1 MRQAL
6 LFVLFFVLAAFNA
19 GAAEYRAV
27 SSGVRYTHLGDYS
40 VERLNTILSTEV
52 ATFSSFKIQY
62 PQAANGVSL
71 YKVQYATVIPEQGNK
86 PTLASGL
93 VAVPKTAQKKLPVVS
108 YQHGTV
114 FTRTAVPSRPEE
126 SDETRIVTARLAG
139 NGYVVIAAD
148 YIGKGDSAE
157 PDSYMVREATVQAC
171 VDMLFAAR
179 AVLADL
185 GIAEDGL
192 FLSGWSQGSW
202 STQQFRHRLETL
214 NIPVRAAAT
223 AATPADLYLLLTR
236 WINRPTPLDATWLAG
251 SVILFTY
258 SYAYYYDMPGLPQT
272 VIKPEYE
279 AACRDF
285 YENKIGWEQL
295 QPQIPGK
302 IADLLQK
309 DAVAKSTPGMDA
321 FFSRLRENQAF
332 MWRSVTPCRYYYG
345 KVDEVMP
352 PYVATL
358 AVGYTEAV
366 GGAKAEAVYAGDV
379 ADHRG
384 AFLYGVKDQKE
395 FFDSRR

>member
-6 LFVLFFVLAAFNA
+6 LFVLIFVLAAFNA
-19 GAAEYRAV
+19 GAAEYKAV
-27 SSGVRYTHLGDYS
+27 SSGVRYMHMGDYS

-52 ATFSSFKIQY
+52 AGFSSFKIQY

-139 NGYVVIAAD
+139 HGYVVIAAD
-148 YIGKGDSAE
+148 YIGKGDSIE

-185 GIAEDGL
+185 GITEDGL

-202 STQQFRHRLETL
+202 STQQFRHRLESL
-214 NIPVRAAAT
+214 KVPVKAAAT
-223 AATPADLYLLLTR
+223 AATPTDLYLLLTR
-236 WINRPTPLDATWLAG
+236 WINNPTALDATWLAG
-251 SVILFTY
+251 SVILFTH
-258 SYAYYYDMPGLPQT
+258 SYAHYYDMPGLPQT

-295 QPQIPGK
+295 QPQIPAK

-309 DAVAKSTPGMDA
+309 DAVAQSTPGMDA
-321 FFSRLRENQAF
+321 FFRRLRENQAF
-332 MWRSVTPCRYYYG
+332 MWRAVTPCRYYYG

-366 GGAKAEAVYAGDV
+366 DGAKAEAVYAGDA

>member
-1 MRQAL
+1 MRRVL
-6 LFVLFFVLAAFNA
+6 LFVLVCVLVAFNA
-19 GAAEYRAV
+19 AAAEYKAV
-27 SSGVRYTHLGDYS
+27 SSGVRYTHLGDYN

-52 ATFSSFKIQY
+52 AAFSSFKIQY
-62 PQAANGVSL
+62 PQAANAVSL

-93 VAVPKTAQKKLPVVS
+93 VAVPQTVQKKLPVVS

-148 YIGKGDSAE
+148 YIGKGDSSE

-202 STQQFRHRLETL
+202 STQQFRHRLESL
-214 NIPVRAAAT
+214 NVPVKAAAT

-236 WINRPTPLDATWLAG
+236 WINNPTALDATWLAG
-251 SVILFTY
+251 SVILFTH
-258 SYAYYYDMPGLPQT
+258 SYAQYYDMPGLPQT
-272 VIKPEYE
+272 VIKPEYQ

-295 QPQIPGK
+295 QPQIPVK

-309 DAVAKSTPGMDA
+309 DAIAQSSAGMDA
-321 FFSRLRENQAF
+321 FFRRLRENQAF
-332 MWRSVTPCRYYYG
+332 MWRSTTPCRYYYG

-358 AVGYTEAV
+358 AVGYTEAA
-366 GGAKAEAVYAGDV
+366 GGSKAEAVFAGDV

-384 AFLYGVKDQKE
+384 AFLYGVKDQKD
-395 FFDSRR
+395 FFDSKR

>member
-6 LFVLFFVLAAFNA
+6 LFVLVFVLAAFNA

-202 STQQFRHRLETL
+202 STQQFRHRLESL
-214 NIPVRAAAT
+214 NVPVKAAAT
-223 AATPADLYLLLTR
+223 AATPNDLYLLLTR
-236 WINRPTPLDATWLAG
+236 WINNPTALDATWLAG
-251 SVILFTY
+251 SVILFTH
-258 SYAYYYDMPGLPQT
+258 SYAHYYDMPGLPQT

-309 DAVAKSTPGMDA
+309 DDVAKSTPGIDA
-321 FFSRLRENQAF
+321 FFSKLRENQAF

-384 AFLYGVKDQKE
+384 AFLYGVKDQEE

>member
-71 YKVQYATVIPEQGNK
+71 YKIQYATVIPEQGNK

-139 NGYVVIAAD
+139 HGYVVIAAD
-148 YIGKGDSAE
+148 YIGKGDSTE

-202 STQQFRHRLETL
+202 STQQFRHRLESL
-214 NIPVRAAAT
+214 NVPVKAAAT
-223 AATPADLYLLLTR
+223 AATPTDLYLLLTR
-236 WINRPTPLDATWLAG
+236 WINNPTALDATWLAG
-251 SVILFTY
+251 SVILFTH
-258 SYAYYYDMPGLPQT
+258 SYAHYYDMPGLPQT

>member
-6 LFVLFFVLAAFNA
+6 LFVLVFVLAAFNA

-202 STQQFRHRLETL
+202 STQQFRHRLESL
-214 NIPVRAAAT
+214 NVPVKAAAT
-223 AATPADLYLLLTR
+223 AATPNDLYLLLTR
-236 WINRPTPLDATWLAG
+236 WINNPTALDATWLAG
-251 SVILFTY
+251 SVILFTH
-258 SYAYYYDMPGLPQT
+258 SYANYYDMPGLPQT

>member
-1 MRQAL
+1 MRQPL
-6 LFVLFFVLAAFNA
+6 LFVLVFVLAAFNV
-19 GAAEYRAV
+19 GAAEYKAV
-27 SSGVRYTHLGDYS
+27 SSGVRYTHMGDYS
-40 VERLNTILSTEV
+40 VERLNTILTTEV
-52 ATFSSFKIQY
+52 AGFSSFKIQY
-62 PQAANGVSL
+62 PQAANSVSL

-86 PTLASGL
+86 PTMASGL

-148 YIGKGDSAE
+148 YIGKGDSTE

-185 GIAEDGL
+185 GVTEDGL

-202 STQQFRHRLETL
+202 STQQFRHRLESL
-214 NIPVRAAAT
+214 NVPVKAAAT
-223 AATPADLYLLLTR
+223 AATPTDLYLLLTR
-236 WINRPTPLDATWLAG
+236 WINNPTALDATWLAG
-251 SVILFTY
+251 SVILFTH

-295 QPQIPGK
+295 QPQIPVK

-309 DAVAKSTPGMDA
+309 DAVAQSTPGMDA

-366 GGAKAEAVYAGDV
+366 GGAKAEAVYAGEV

-384 AFLYGVKDQKE
+384 AFLYGVKDQKD
-395 FFDSRR
+395 FFDSKR

>member
-6 LFVLFFVLAAFNA
+6 LFVLIFVLAAFNA
-19 GAAEYRAV
+19 GAAEYKAV
-27 SSGVRYTHLGDYS
+27 SSGVRYMHMGDYS

-52 ATFSSFKIQY
+52 AGFSSFKIQY

-139 NGYVVIAAD
+139 HGYVVIAAD
-148 YIGKGDSAE
+148 YIGKGDSTE

-185 GIAEDGL
+185 GITEDGL

-202 STQQFRHRLETL
+202 STQQFRHRLESL
-214 NIPVRAAAT
+214 KVPVKAAAT
-223 AATPADLYLLLTR
+223 AATPTDLYLLLTR
-236 WINRPTPLDATWLAG
+236 WINNPTALDATWLAG
-251 SVILFTY
+251 SVILFTH
-258 SYAYYYDMPGLPQT
+258 SYAHYYDMPGLPQT

-366 GGAKAEAVYAGDV
+366 GGAKAEAVYAGDA

>member
-6 LFVLFFVLAAFNA
+6 LFVLIFVLAAFNA
-19 GAAEYRAV
+19 GAAEYKAV
-27 SSGVRYTHLGDYS
+27 SSGVRYMHMGDYS

-52 ATFSSFKIQY
+52 AGFSSFKIQY

-139 NGYVVIAAD
+139 HGYVVIAAD
-148 YIGKGDSAE
+148 YIGKGDSTE

-185 GIAEDGL
+185 GITEDGL

-202 STQQFRHRLETL
+202 STQQFRHRLESL
-214 NIPVRAAAT
+214 KVPVKAAAT
-223 AATPADLYLLLTR
+223 AATPTDLYLLLTR
-236 WINRPTPLDATWLAG
+236 WINNPTALDATWLAG
-251 SVILFTY
+251 SVILFAH
-258 SYAYYYDMPGLPQT
+258 SYAHYYDMPGLPQT

-295 QPQIPGK
+295 QPQIPAK

-309 DAVAKSTPGMDA
+309 DAVAQSTPGMDA
-321 FFSRLRENQAF
+321 FFRRLRENQAF

-366 GGAKAEAVYAGDV
+366 DGAKAEAVYAGDA

>member
-202 STQQFRHRLETL
+202 STQQFRHRLESL
-214 NIPVRAAAT
+214 NVPVKAAAT
-223 AATPADLYLLLTR
+223 AATPNDLYLLLTR
-236 WINRPTPLDATWLAG
+236 WINNPTALDATWLAG
-251 SVILFTY
+251 SVILFTH
-258 SYAYYYDMPGLPQT
+258 SYAHYYDMPGLPQT
-272 VIKPEYE
+272 IIKPEYE

>member
-202 STQQFRHRLETL
+202 STQQFRHRLESL
-214 NIPVRAAAT
+214 NVPVKAAAT
-223 AATPADLYLLLTR
+223 AATPNDLYLLLTR
-236 WINRPTPLDATWLAG
+236 WINNPTALDATWLAG
-251 SVILFTY
+251 SVILFTH
-258 SYAYYYDMPGLPQT
+258 SYAHYYDMPGLPQT

>member
-6 LFVLFFVLAAFNA
+6 LFVLIFVLAAFNA
-19 GAAEYRAV
+19 GAAEYKAV
-27 SSGVRYTHLGDYS
+27 SSGVRYMHMGDYS

-52 ATFSSFKIQY
+52 AGFSSFKIQY

-139 NGYVVIAAD
+139 HGYVVIAAD
-148 YIGKGDSAE
+148 YIGNGDSTE

-185 GIAEDGL
+185 GITEDGL

-202 STQQFRHRLETL
+202 STQQFRHRLESL
-214 NIPVRAAAT
+214 KVPVKAAAT
-223 AATPADLYLLLTR
+223 AATPTDLYLLLTR
-236 WINRPTPLDATWLAG
+236 WINNPTALDATWLAG
-251 SVILFTY
+251 SVILFAH
-258 SYAYYYDMPGLPQT
+258 SYAHYYDMPGLPQT

-295 QPQIPGK
+295 QPQIPAK

-309 DAVAKSTPGMDA
+309 DAVAQSTPGMDA
-321 FFSRLRENQAF
+321 FFRRLRENQAF

-358 AVGYTEAV
+358 AVGYTEAT
-366 GGAKAEAVYAGDV
+366 GGAKAEAVFAGDV

-384 AFLYGVKDQKE
+384 AFLYGVKDQKD
-395 FFDSRR
+395 FFDSKR

>member
-6 LFVLFFVLAAFNA
+6 LFVLIFVLAAFNA
-19 GAAEYRAV
+19 GAAEYKAV
-27 SSGVRYTHLGDYS
+27 SSGVRYMHMGDYS

-52 ATFSSFKIQY
+52 AGFSSFKIQY

-139 NGYVVIAAD
+139 HGYVVIAAD
-148 YIGKGDSAE
+148 YIGKGDSTE

-185 GIAEDGL
+185 GITEDGL

-202 STQQFRHRLETL
+202 STQQFRHRLESL
-214 NIPVRAAAT
+214 KVPVKAAAT
-223 AATPADLYLLLTR
+223 AATPTDLYLLLAR
-236 WINRPTPLDATWLAG
+236 WINNPTALDATWLAG
-251 SVILFTY
+251 SVILFTH
-258 SYAYYYDMPGLPQT
+258 SYAHYYDMPGLPQT

-295 QPQIPGK
+295 QPQIPAK

-309 DAVAKSTPGMDA
+309 DAVAQSTPGMDA
-321 FFSRLRENQAF
+321 FFRRLRENQAF

-366 GGAKAEAVYAGDV
+366 DGAKAEAVYAGDA

>member
-6 LFVLFFVLAAFNA
+6 LFVLIFVLAAFNA
-19 GAAEYRAV
+19 GAAEYKAV
-27 SSGVRYTHLGDYS
+27 SSGVRYMHMGDYS

-52 ATFSSFKIQY
+52 AGFSSFKIQY

-139 NGYVVIAAD
+139 HGYVVIAAD
-148 YIGKGDSAE
+148 YIGKGDSTE

-185 GIAEDGL
+185 GITEDGL

-202 STQQFRHRLETL
+202 STQQFRHRLESL
-214 NIPVRAAAT
+214 KVPVKAAAT
-223 AATPADLYLLLTR
+223 AATPTDLYLLLTR
-236 WINRPTPLDATWLAG
+236 WINNPTALDATWLAG
-251 SVILFTY
+251 SVILFTH
-258 SYAYYYDMPGLPQT
+258 SYAHYYDMPGLPQT

-295 QPQIPGK
+295 QPQIPAK

-309 DAVAKSTPGMDA
+309 DAVAQSTPGMDA
-321 FFSRLRENQAF
+321 FFRRLRENQAF

-366 GGAKAEAVYAGDV
+366 GGAKAEAVYAGDA